1 MSLLTLQ
8 SASLKQSLPHENPKP
23 YPIAP
28 APTHLLQTQVE
39 LLLPQ
44 CQPPSSYLDKLP
56 INQFLNRAVLFDV
69 VATIQLIVDTDCTY

>member
-8 SASLKQSLPHENPKP
+8 SASLKQSLPHKNPKP
-23 YPIAP
+23 KPYRIAA

-44 CQPPSSYLDKLP
+44 CQPPSSYSDKTGTSCQS
-56 INQFLNRAVLFDV
+56 ISF
-69 VATIQLIVDTDCTY
+69 